1 MNKVSELS
9 DDLEAVSVVLGGLK
23 RELRTHR
30 RFISTLLHIFHGIT
44 DFRESYK
51 VKYNLENIICMCLL
65 IAMRGKFTSF
75 YNAALFIKIRA
86 DYFRKFNLIKDNEI
100 PSHDTL
106 RRIFMNIDANELRDV
121 IIKRIQEFLK
131 KIVSAKN
138 ENDENSDKKTVRLL
152 SGDGKNVR
160 GSGRKS
166 GKNSTEGKRN
176 INVFNFYD
184 ASSGCCLTS
193 IPLEDK
199 DSEIP
204 AFQQVLNTFKLNG
217 AMITA
222 DALHCQRK
230 TFEIIT
236 AKKGEYTVKVKD
248 NQPSLKQHII
258 DVLERKKDKCV
269 KESFNNC
276 DYEIFLIDYKITEED
291 FPGAKAFICM
301 HSHKRKSQ
309 ANYNPEAQYFISSAD
324 NIQLIMEAIDNRW
337 SIESG
342 LHWWKDD
349 FSKEDECTF
358 TDQNA
363 IKVMTTLNNI
373 SYALYRIASAIFD
386 DSCMAETRIRF
397 EECPEEMLAKL
408 VPLLV
413 GRNLSNLLKEN
424 MKGRKKAE

>member
-1 MNKVSELS
+1 M
-9 DDLEAVSVVLGGLK
+9 LEVQGA
-23 RELRTHR
+23 R
-30 RFISTLLHIFHGIT
+30 
-44 DFRESYK
+44 
-51 VKYNLENIICMCLL
+51 
-65 IAMRGKFTSF
+65 
-75 YNAALFIKIRA
+75 AAKI
-86 DYFRKFNLIKDNEI
+86 
-100 PSHDTL
+100 P
-106 RRIFMNIDANELRDV
+106 
-121 IIKRIQEFLK
+121 
-131 KIVSAKN
+131 
-138 ENDENSDKKTVRLL
+138 
-152 SGDGKNVR
+152 
-160 GSGRKS
+160 
-166 GKNSTEGKRN
+166 
-176 INVFNFYD
+176 
-184 ASSGCCLTS
+184 

>member
-131 KIVSAKN
+131 KIVSSKN

-176 INVFNFYD
+176 VNVFNFYD

-236 AKKGEYTVKVKD
+236 ARKGEYTVKVKD

-358 TDQNA
+358 TDQN
-363 IKVMTTLNNI
+363 
-373 SYALYRIASAIFD
+373 
-386 DSCMAETRIRF
+386 
-397 EECPEEMLAKL
+397 CPEEMLAKL

>member
-1 MNKVSELS
+1 M
-9 DDLEAVSVVLGGLK
+9 
-23 RELRTHR
+23 
-30 RFISTLLHIFHGIT
+30 
-44 DFRESYK
+44 
-51 VKYNLENIICMCLL
+51 ENIICMCLL

-131 KIVSAKN
+131 KIVTAKN

-258 DVLERKKDKCV
+258 DVLEQKKDKCV

-276 DYEIFLIDYKITEED
+276 DYEIFSW
-291 FPGAKAFICM
+291 C
-301 HSHKRKSQ
+301 
-309 ANYNPEAQYFISSAD
+309 
-324 NIQLIMEAIDNRW
+324 
-337 SIESG
+337 
-342 LHWWKDD
+342 
-349 FSKEDECTF
+349 
-358 TDQNA
+358 
-363 IKVMTTLNNI
+363 
-373 SYALYRIASAIFD
+373 
-386 DSCMAETRIRF
+386 
-397 EECPEEMLAKL
+397 
-408 VPLLV
+408 
-413 GRNLSNLLKEN
+413 
-424 MKGRKKAE
+424 

>member
-1 MNKVSELS
+1 
-9 DDLEAVSVVLGGLK
+9 
-23 RELRTHR
+23 
-30 RFISTLLHIFHGIT
+30 
-44 DFRESYK
+44 
-51 VKYNLENIICMCLL
+51 
-65 IAMRGKFTSF
+65 MRGKFTSF

-131 KIVSAKN
+131 KIVSSKN

-176 INVFNFYD
+176 VNVFNFYD

-217 AMITA
+217 AM
-222 DALHCQRK
+222 RK

-258 DVLERKKDKCV
+258 DVLEQKKDKCV

>member
-9 DDLEAVSVVLGGLK
+9 DDLEAVSVVLGELK

-131 KIVSAKN
+131 KIVTAKN

-222 DALHCQRK
+222 DALQ
-230 TFEIIT
+230 
-236 AKKGEYTVKVKD
+236 
-248 NQPSLKQHII
+248 SLKQHII

-408 VPLLV
+408 IPLLV